1 MSFKALTEKTGIFES
16 AVSIG
21 VLKLESGFALI
32 DSGVEDSAV
41 KKALQGVGERWGDFK
56 AILNTHAHADHI
68 GGNAWSVRNRGVKT
82 YAPQGEAHYIEHPDL
97 EPHFLY
103 GCAPIPELLNKFYCA
118 SASQVHHKV
127 STGSFELED
136 RKLTLIDLK
145 GHSPGMLGVITEEG
159 LFHVADAI
167 MPEAIVTKHKLM
179 FVHNLGEHLET
190 LDRAAAQEASGYLMS
205 HGGYQPRVDAL
216 IDLNR
221 SVLLEVNDLVYS
233 LAAEGAEDTTVH
245 AGLCQR
251 LGMVETPSQYY
262 LNHTAVRAHLKYLK
276 DLKKLDVIWDKGRLF
291 WVPISTS

>member
-1 MSFKALTEKTGIFES
+1 MSFRTLTEKTGIFES

-41 KKALQGVGERWGDFK
+41 KKALQGVGDSWGTFK

-68 GGNAWSVRNRGVKT
+68 GGNAWSIRNRGVKT
-82 YAPQGEAHYIEHPDL
+82 YAPDGEAHYIEHPDL
-97 EPHFLY
+97 EPHFLF

-118 SASQVHHKV
+118 KASEVHHHL
-127 STGSFELED
+127 SPGNFEIED
-136 RKLTLIDLK
+136 RKLTLVDLK

-167 MPEAIVTKHKLM
+167 MPESLVTKHKLM
-179 FVHNLGEHLET
+179 FVHNLRDHLET
-190 LDRAAAQEASGYLMS
+190 LERAAGLEASGYLLS
-205 HGGYQPRVDAL
+205 HGGYMENVDAL

-221 SVLLEVNDLVYS
+221 SVLLEVNDLIHA
-233 LAAEGAEDTTVH
+233 LAAEGAEDTTIH
-245 AGLCQR
+245 AGLSQR
-251 LGMVETPSQYY
+251 LGMVENSGQYY

-276 DLKKLDVIWDKGRLF
+276 DEGKLDLIWDRGRLL
-291 WVPISTS
+291 WVPVSA

>member
-1 MSFKALTEKTGIFES
+1 MSFRILTEQTGIFES

-21 VLKLESGFALI
+21 VLKMESGFAFI

-41 KKALQGVGERWGDFK
+41 KKALQSIGDGWGAFK

-68 GGNAWSVRNRGVKT
+68 GGNAWSIRNRGVKT
-82 YAPQGEAHYIEHPDL
+82 YGPEGEAHYIEHPDL
-97 EPHFLY
+97 EPHFLF
-103 GCAPIPELLNKFYCA
+103 GCAPIPELMNKFYCA
-118 SASQVHHKV
+118 KASDVHHRLRP
-127 STGSFELED
+127 GSFELED
-136 RKLTLIDLK
+136 RKLNLIDLK

-167 MPEAIVTKHKLM
+167 MPESLVTKHKLM

-190 LDRAAAQEASGYLMS
+190 LERVAGLAASGYLLS
-205 HGGYQPRVDAL
+205 HGGYLEKVDTL

-221 SVLLEVNDLVYS
+221 SVLLEVNDLIFT
-233 LAAEGAEDTTVH
+233 LAAEGAEDTTIH

-251 LGMVETPSQYY
+251 LGMVENPGQYY

-276 DLKKLDVIWDKGRLF
+276 DLGKLDLIWDQGRLL
-291 WVPISTS
+291 WVPVSA

>member
-1 MSFKALTEKTGIFES
+1 MSFRTLSEKTGIFES

-21 VLKLESGFALI
+21 VLKLQSGFALI

-41 KKALQGVGERWGDFK
+41 KKALQGVGDGWGAFN

-68 GGNAWSVRNRGVKT
+68 GGNAWSIRNRGVKT
-82 YAPQGEAHYIEHPDL
+82 YAPQGEAPYIEHPEL
-97 EPHFLY
+97 EPHFLF

-118 SASQVHHKV
+118 KPSEVHHQL
-127 STGSFELED
+127 SPGAFELED

-145 GHSPGMLGVITEEG
+145 GHSPGMLGVLTEEG

-167 MPEAIVTKHKLM
+167 MPESIVIKHKLM
-179 FVHNLGEHLET
+179 FVHDLGEHLKT
-190 LDRAAAQEASGYLMS
+190 LDRVAAQEAGGYLLS
-205 HGGYQPRVDAL
+205 HGGYLPSVDAL

-221 SVLLEVNDLVYS
+221 SVLLEVNDLIFS
-233 LAAEGAEDTTVH
+233 LAAEGAEDTTIH

-251 LGMVETPSQYY
+251 LGMVENPGQYY

-276 DLKKLDVIWDKGRLF
+276 DQKKLDLAWDQGRLL
-291 WVPISTS
+291 WVPVSS